1 MHVLKFTAMKVKVI
15 LILVLVISQAFPVS
29 GQKKEKSSKKITV
42 TGTVT
47 ENKKPVR
54 GAVIFVDSIFMKIAT
69 DEEGNYRVKADPNAK
84 VIIAAIPDMAFG
96 RAEITNPSSTD
107 IIITMSLTSAPPF
120 VNDALKANQKQLT
133 KIQKI
138 NTYLNIYEMIR
149 MEVPGVTVSGTSI
162 VIKQG
167 HSFFGSS
174 TPIFVVNGV
183 KVPTIDYITPT
194 QVKKIELLTGSQ
206 ASMYSGVD
214 GTPGVI
220 KITLFSGGD
229 K

>member
-1 MHVLKFTAMKVKVI
+1 MKVTFIFI
-15 LILVLVISQAFPVS
+15 LSLLISQVFPAS
-29 GQKKEKSSKKITV
+29 GQEKKHSSKKITV

-54 GAVIFVDSIFMKIAT
+54 GAVIFVDTVFMKVAT
-69 DEEGNYRVKADPNAK
+69 DEMGGYRVKADADAK
-84 VIIAAIPDMAFG
+84 VIIAAVPDKAFG
-96 RAEITNPSSTD
+96 RIEITDPASAD
-107 IIITMSLTSAPPF
+107 IEITESLASAPPF
-120 VNDALKANQKQLT
+120 VNSALKANQKQLT
-133 KIQKI
+133 KITRI
-138 NTYLNIYEMIR
+138 NTYPNIYEMIR
-149 MEVPGVTVSGTSI
+149 TEVPGVTVSGSSI
-162 VIKQG
+162 TIKQG

-174 TPIFVVNGV
+174 TPIFVVNGARV
-183 KVPTIDYITPT
+183 QSIDYIIPT

-220 KITLFSGGD
+220 KITLFTGGE